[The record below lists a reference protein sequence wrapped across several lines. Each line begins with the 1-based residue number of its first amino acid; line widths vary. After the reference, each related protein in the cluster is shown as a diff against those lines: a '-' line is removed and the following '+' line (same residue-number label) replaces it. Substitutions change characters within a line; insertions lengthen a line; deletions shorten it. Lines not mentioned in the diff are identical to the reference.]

1 MHVIILASEKL
12 YKFNSLHVFSQKN
25 NDGREKA
32 MKKNKFSSWRTILPG
47 MLVLMCSLQAIA
59 DVITDWNQRAGD
71 IVVNANIGP
80 LPADRV
86 LAIVQTSVYEAVN
99 AITQR
104 YPVHNVRIDA
114 ESGASIQAAVAAAN
128 RAVLTELVPVQ
139 GAEIE
144 KAYQSVL
151 TTIEDGKAKVAGVR
165 VGEMAARAVL
175 QLRREDGASAGESY
189 RPFTQAGQY
198 VPTVIPEAPQWRYRK
213 PWLMTSPEQFRP
225 GPPPALGSELWVRD
239 FNEVKALGRKN
250 SQQRNKEQ
258 TEIARFWEEVM
269 PPIYHGIV
277 RSVANTPGRE
287 VTQNARLFAAVTQAS
302 DDALI
307 AVFDAKYHYGFWRP
321 VTAIRN
327 ADIDGNDATER
338 DTSWIPF
345 IDTPMH
351 PEYPCAHCIISAA
364 VGTVL
369 QTELGQAPTP
379 LLTTSSKTAGGIT
392 RNWNKLD
399 DFMQEVASA
408 RIYDGV
414 HYRNSG
420 QVGAEMGKKIAQL
433 AVIKY
438 QLDK

>member
-1 MHVIILASEKL
+1 MNKCQSISTAILFLIMLASPHVI
-12 YKFNSLHVFSQKN
+12 
-25 NDGREKA
+25 
-32 MKKNKFSSWRTILPG
+32 
-47 MLVLMCSLQAIA
+47 A
-59 DVITDWNQRAGD
+59 DAVTDWNQRAGD

-80 LPADRV
+80 LPAERA

-104 YPVHNVRIDA
+104 YPISDVKLQA
-114 ESGASIQAAVAAAN
+114 APGASIEAAVAAAN
-128 RAVLTELVPVQ
+128 RTALMRLVPSRQTEIDSVYHAALTAIADEAAKMRGIAVGEEAASAVL
-139 GAEIE
+139 A
-144 KAYQSVL
+144 
-151 TTIEDGKAKVAGVR
+151 
-165 VGEMAARAVL
+165 
-175 QLRREDGASAGESY
+175 LRIDDGATASESY
-189 RPFTQAGQY
+189 RPYTQAGVY
-198 VPTVIPEAPQWRYRK
+198 VPTVLPEAPQWMYRK
-213 PWLMTSPEQFRP
+213 PWLMTHPSQFRP
-225 GPPPALGSELWVRD
+225 GPPPGLESELWARD
-239 FNEVKALGRKN
+239 FNEVKALGSKN
-250 SQQRNKEQ
+250 SQQRSAEQ

-277 RSVANTPGRE
+277 RSVANMPGRE
-287 VTQNARLFAAVTQAS
+287 ITQNARLFAAVTQAS

-338 DTSWIPF
+338 DSSWIPF

-351 PEYPCAHCIISAA
+351 PEYPCAHCIVSGA

-369 QTELGQAPTP
+369 QAEIGDGQTP
-379 LLTTSSKTAGGIT
+379 LLTTTSKAAGGVT
-392 RNWNKLD
+392 RSWTKLD

-420 QVGAEMGKKIAQL
+420 KVGSEMGKQIAQL
-433 AVIKY
+433 SAKKY
-438 QLDK
+438 FLRNK

>member
-1 MHVIILASEKL
+1 MRKSKIL
-12 YKFNSLHVFSQKN
+12 
-25 NDGREKA
+25 D
-32 MKKNKFSSWRTILPG
+32 WITILSG
-47 MLVLMCSLQAIA
+47 LLVMMYPLQTAA
-59 DVITDWNQRAGD
+59 DVITEWNQRAGD

-80 LPADRV
+80 LPADRA
-86 LAIVQTSVYEAVN
+86 LAMVQTAVYEAVN

-104 YPVHNVRIDA
+104 YPVHDIKVEA
-114 ESGASIQAAVAAAN
+114 APGASIQAAVAAAN
-128 RAVLTELVPVQ
+128 RIVLNELVPVQ
-139 GAEIE
+139 STEVE
-144 KAYQSVL
+144 NAYQTAL
-151 TTIEDGKAKVAGVR
+151 TTIQDGATKDAGVR
-165 VGEMAARAVL
+165 VGEMAAHAIL
-175 QLRREDGASAGESY
+175 QLRRNDGALGSESY

-198 VPTVIPEAPQWRYRK
+198 VPTVIPEAPQWRFRK
-213 PWLMTSPEQFRP
+213 PWLMASPEQFRP
-225 GPPPALGSELWVRD
+225 GPPPDLSSDLWVRD
-239 FNEVKALGRKN
+239 FNEVRVLGHK
-250 SQQRNKEQ
+250 SSHQRTKEQ

-277 RSVANTPGRE
+277 RSVAGVPGRE

-327 ADIDGNDATER
+327 ADIDGNKATER
-338 DTSWIPF
+338 DASWIPF

-369 QTELGQAPTP
+369 QTELGLEPTP
-379 LLTTSSKTAGGIT
+379 LLTTSSKAAGGVT
-392 RNWNKLD
+392 RNWNKLE
-399 DFMQEVASA
+399 DFMQEVAVA

-420 QVGAEMGKKIAQL
+420 EVGSKMGQQIAQL
-433 AVIKY
+433 AAKKY
-438 QLDK
+438 QLGKQ

>member
-1 MHVIILASEKL
+1 MNKCQSISTAILFLIMLASPHVI
-12 YKFNSLHVFSQKN
+12 
-25 NDGREKA
+25 
-32 MKKNKFSSWRTILPG
+32 
-47 MLVLMCSLQAIA
+47 A
-59 DVITDWNQRAGD
+59 DAVTDWNQRAGD

-80 LPADRV
+80 LPAERA

-104 YPVHNVRIDA
+104 YSISDVKLQAGP
-114 ESGASIQAAVAAAN
+114 GASIEAAVAAAN
-128 RAVLTELVPVQ
+128 RTALIKLVPSRQTEIDSVYHAALTAIADEAAKMRGIAVGEDAAAAVL
-139 GAEIE
+139 A
-144 KAYQSVL
+144 
-151 TTIEDGKAKVAGVR
+151 
-165 VGEMAARAVL
+165 
-175 QLRREDGASAGESY
+175 LRIDDGATANESY
-189 RPFTQAGQY
+189 RPYTQAGVY
-198 VPTVIPEAPQWRYRK
+198 VPTVLPEAPQWMYRK
-213 PWLMTSPEQFRP
+213 PWLMTQPSQFRP
-225 GPPPALGSELWVRD
+225 GPPPGLESELWARD
-239 FNEVKALGRKN
+239 FNEVKALGSKN
-250 SQQRNKEQ
+250 SQQRSAEQ

-277 RSVANTPGRE
+277 RSVANMPGRE
-287 VTQNARLFAAVTQAS
+287 ITQNARLFAAVTQAS

-338 DTSWIPF
+338 DPSWIPF

-351 PEYPCAHCIISAA
+351 PEYPCAHCIVSGA

-369 QTELGQAPTP
+369 QAEIGDGQTP
-379 LLTTSSKTAGGIT
+379 LLTTTSKAAGGVARSWT
-392 RNWNKLD
+392 KLD

-420 QVGAEMGKKIAQL
+420 KVGSEMGKQIAQL
-433 AVIKY
+433 SVKKY
-438 QLDK
+438 FLRNK

>member
-1 MHVIILASEKL
+1 MLASPHVI
-12 YKFNSLHVFSQKN
+12 
-25 NDGREKA
+25 
-32 MKKNKFSSWRTILPG
+32 
-47 MLVLMCSLQAIA
+47 A
-59 DVITDWNQRAGD
+59 DAVTDWNQRAGD

-80 LPADRV
+80 LPAERA

-104 YPVHNVRIDA
+104 YSISDVKLQAGP
-114 ESGASIQAAVAAAN
+114 GASIEAAVAAAN
-128 RAVLTELVPVQ
+128 RTALIKLVPSRQTEIDSVYHAALTAIADEAAKMRGIAVGEDAAAAVL
-139 GAEIE
+139 A
-144 KAYQSVL
+144 
-151 TTIEDGKAKVAGVR
+151 
-165 VGEMAARAVL
+165 
-175 QLRREDGASAGESY
+175 LRIDDGATANESY
-189 RPFTQAGQY
+189 RPYTQAGVY
-198 VPTVIPEAPQWRYRK
+198 VPTVLPEAPQWMYRK
-213 PWLMTSPEQFRP
+213 PWLMTQPSQFRP
-225 GPPPALGSELWVRD
+225 GPPPGLESELWARD
-239 FNEVKALGRKN
+239 FNEVKALGSKN
-250 SQQRNKEQ
+250 SQQRSAEQ

-277 RSVANTPGRE
+277 RSVANMPGRE
-287 VTQNARLFAAVTQAS
+287 ITQNARLFAAVTQAS

-338 DTSWIPF
+338 DPSWIPF

-351 PEYPCAHCIISAA
+351 PEYPCAHCIVSGA

-369 QTELGQAPTP
+369 QAEIGDGQTP
-379 LLTTSSKTAGGIT
+379 LLTTTSKAAGGVARSWT
-392 RNWNKLD
+392 KLD

-420 QVGAEMGKKIAQL
+420 KVGSEMGKQIAQL
-433 AVIKY
+433 SVKKY
-438 QLDK
+438 FLRNK